1 MSELLRDPSP
11 TRSIHEVIEP
21 TDRDHRDP
29 AIMSGEPIL
38 RGTRIL
44 AETILNYLRAG
55 TPAEEIFRDYPS
67 LPVDGIDAVAR
78 WAEEAYGADW
88 KSMPERSASP
98 EEDRFAKEFK
108 DARSKLDPNHKLG
121 F

>member
-1 MSELLRDPSP
+1 MTASVAASDVQKNFGL
-11 TRSIHEVIEP
+11 
-21 TDRDHRDP
+21 
-29 AIMSGEPIL
+29 
-38 RGTRIL
+38 
-44 AETILNYLRAG
+44 
-55 TPAEEIFRDYPS
+55 
-67 LPVDGIDAVAR
+67 DAVAR

-108 DARSKLDPNHKLG
+108 DACSKLDPNHKLG